1 MSLSPLAVLIGWMPV
16 GIYLFRRYPVRVAIL
31 ANFLGGWAL
40 LPGANYTPTAEVF
53 PYWILGVCLPTDYF
67 LTKATVTGLAGLGGM
82 LFFYSGDL
90 KRIRLGVCDIPMAV
104 WCCVPLISTVAHW
117 NTLREGLFG
126 AAYQTISWG
135 VPWLLGR
142 TYFSD
147 HDSLLLAAK
156 AFVVAGVAYVPV
168 CLMEICVGPQLY
180 GFLYGYQPYRWIGA
194 ERYLGYRPIGL
205 LEDGNQLGIWMAAAT
220 LIAVCLFALQ
230 HSNRIFGLSLGWI
243 AAGLAVT
250 TLLCQSVGS
259 ILLLLFLI
267 PLTRFRQRSVLRASV
282 AVLVLCIV
290 AFAAFRMT
298 NLVSLRA
305 LAKRNGTVHSI
316 AEGLA
321 SIGRQSFAWRIARDE
336 SHIAMALRN
345 PLLGSGQ
352 WNWWQGED
360 SRPWSL
366 WLLVFGMY
374 GLVGLTAFGSIMF
387 LPIIRSVWATVDGDD
402 RDDSDIRVRRTLVAL
417 ILMVAL
423 DNLLN
428 GAMILPYLL
437 AMGGL
442 ASRKTTLVVSAEQ
455 FRTDRRL
462 VRSREFFQSRFCAS
476 PASDDPHDILYHRDC

>member
-1 MSLSPLAVLIGWMPV
+1 MPV
-16 GIYLFRRYPVRVAIL
+16 GIYLFRRFPVRVAIL
-31 ANFLGGWAL
+31 ANFLAGWAL
-40 LPGANYTPTAEVF
+40 LPGANYRPTTEEF
-53 PYWILGVCLPTDYF
+53 PYWILGVCLPTNYF

-82 LFFYSGDL
+82 LLFHFADL
-90 KRIRLGVCDIPMAV
+90 KRIRLAICDIPMAV
-104 WCCVPLISTVAHW
+104 WCCVPLISAAAHW

-147 HDSLLLAAK
+147 HESLLLAAK
-156 AFVVAGVAYVPV
+156 AYVVAGLTYVPI
-168 CLMEICVGPQLY
+168 CLVEICVGPQLY
-180 GFLYGYQPYRWIGA
+180 AILYGYQPYRWVGA
-194 ERYLGYRPIGL
+194 ERYLGYRPIGF

-220 LIAVCLFALQ
+220 LIAVSFFARRRF
-230 HSNRIFGLSLGWI
+230 HRIHGLSPRWI
-243 AAGLAVT
+243 AAVLAVT

-259 ILLLLFLI
+259 IVLLLFLV
-267 PLTRFRQRSVLRASV
+267 PLTWFRRRSVLRASV

-290 AFAAFRMT
+290 VFAAFRMT
-298 NLVSLRA
+298 NQVSLRA
-305 LAKRNGTVHSI
+305 LAKRNGTLHSI
-316 AEGLA
+316 ANGLA

-352 WNWWQGED
+352 WDWWQGRD

-374 GLVGLTAFGSIMF
+374 GAVGLIAFGAIVF
-387 LPIIRSVWATVDGDD
+387 LPLIHSGWSPVVGND
-402 RDDSDIRVRRTLVAL
+402 RDDSDLRRTMIAL
-417 ILMVAL
+417 ILLVAL

-442 ASRKTTLVVSAEQ
+442 ASREPSMVPVARSA
-455 FRTDRRL
+455 RRPL
-462 VRSREFFQSRFCAS
+462 AYTPR
-476 PASDDPHDILYHRDC
+476 L